1 MVSLCPFS
9 RLYGLG
15 LEVRRA
21 WLRRR
26 PPQRLGVP
34 VVSVGNL
41 TVGGTGKTEAVA
53 LIAAWLAER
62 GLRPAVLSR
71 GYGRRSRE
79 RVLVVSRGE
88 GPVVDVQAAGDEPY
102 LLAQRLAGA
111 AVVVGADRSASA
123 RLAREQLGCK
133 SVVLD
138 DGFQRRDQ
146 IHREADLVLLD
157 ATDPFGGGDL
167 LPAGRLREPVAAL
180 REAGALLLTRC
191 DQQDPAA
198 LISDLRR
205 WLPDKPIWR
214 SRHAP
219 SRLRDLATGTE
230 APLERLANSRVLAV
244 SGIAR
249 PGAFVKTLE
258 SLHAEVTSH
267 FAFRDH
273 HWFGP
278 ADCRRLLAHA
288 TALQSRIV
296 TTTKDAVRLAAV
308 AGAKLE
314 GWILDVALE
323 IYPSAEG
330 TWQEWLQTAWEEIA

>member
-9 RLYGLG
+9 WLYGLG
-15 LEVRRA
+15 VDLRRA

-26 PPQRLGVP
+26 PPARLGVP
-34 VVSVGNL
+34 AVSVGNL

-53 LIAAWLAER
+53 LIAAWLAEK
-62 GLRPAVLSR
+62 GQRPAVLSR

-79 RVLVVSRGE
+79 RVLVVSRGQ
-88 GPVVDVQAAGDEPY
+88 GPVVDVSTAGDEPY
-102 LLAQRLAGA
+102 LLAQRLPGV
-111 AVVVGADRSASA
+111 AVVVGADRAATA
-123 RLAREQLGCK
+123 RKARELGCK

-146 IHREADLVLLD
+146 IHRDADLVLLD
-157 ATDPFGGGDL
+157 AADPFGGNEL
-167 LPAGRLREPVAAL
+167 LPAGRLREPKAAL

-198 LISDLRR
+198 LLADLRR
-205 WLPDKPIWR
+205 WLPGKPVWQ

-219 SRLRDLATGTE
+219 SRLRDLATGAE
-230 APLERLANSRVLAV
+230 APLERLSNARVLAV

-258 SLHAEVTSH
+258 RLHAEVTGH

-296 TTTKDAVRLAAV
+296 TTAKDAVRLAAV
-308 AGAKLE
+308 AGPKLE
-314 GWILDVALE
+314 GWILDIRLE
-323 IYPSAEG
+323 IFPSTERS
-330 TWQEWLQTAWEEIA
+330 WQAWLQTALEENA

>member
-9 RLYGLG
+9 WLYGLG
-15 LEVRRA
+15 VQARRA

-26 PPQRLGVP
+26 PALRLGVP
-34 VVSVGNL
+34 TVSVGNL

-88 GPVVDVQAAGDEPY
+88 GPLVSVAAAGDEPY
-102 LLAQRLAGA
+102 LLARRLPGV
-111 AVVVGADRSASA
+111 AVVVGADRSATA
-123 RLAREQLGCK
+123 RLAREQLGCR
-133 SVVLD
+133 SAVLD

-146 IHREADLVLLD
+146 IHRDADLVLLD
-157 ATDPFGGGDL
+157 VTDPFGGNEL
-167 LPAGRLREPVAAL
+167 LPAGRLREPAAGL
-180 REAGALLLTRC
+180 REAGAVLLTRC
-191 DQQDPAA
+191 DQQDPAPLLA
-198 LISDLRR
+198 DLKR
-205 WLPDKPIWR
+205 WLPDLMVWQ
-214 SRHAP
+214 SRHVP
-219 SRLRDLATGTE
+219 SRLRDLATGAE
-230 APLERLANSRVLAV
+230 LPLAALGNSRVLAV

-249 PGAFVKTLE
+249 PGAFIKTLE
-258 SLHAEVTSH
+258 TLHAEVTGH
-267 FAFRDH
+267 FVFRDH

-296 TTTKDAVRLAAV
+296 TTAKDAVRLAAV
-308 AGAKLE
+308 PGVKMT
-314 GWILDVALE
+314 GWILEVRLE
-323 IYPSAEG
+323 VEPSAVSWQAWLEKTLEG
-330 TWQEWLQTAWEEIA
+330 TA